1 MAKIRQEKNGRIVT
15 IKKQLV
21 EELEDKLGSIVGLKT
36 KQKRV
41 GNKIIIE
48 VLDETN

>member
-21 EELEDKLGSIVGLKT
+21 EELEDKYGSIIGFKT

-41 GNKIIIE
+41 GNKIVIE
-48 VLDETN
+48 VLND